1 MKKKFQCAARVCSIA
16 LFFLRKIVFQFD
28 FFIIRKSW
36 TIIWYVPNRGW
47 YEDTPEPPP
56 DVSWHNKCEK
66 NFYLHSKWEKW
77 ECKKMI
83 YMSHP
88 FLFNENRFWLDY
100 ERNVVVNALFR
111 FLLALGQVQVSS
123 LIKMHYS
130 RGQKKSWFI
139 FRCKNLISKFFCPWI
154 SCSEKL
160 ESK

>member
-1 MKKKFQCAARVCSIA
+1 MKKKSFNVQHVCALLHFSFWEKS
-16 LFFLRKIVFQFD
+16 FFSLTFKEQKFLNILNYQ
-28 FFIIRKSW
+28 
-36 TIIWYVPNRGW
+36 NRGW
-47 YEDTPEPPP
+47 YEDTPEPRP
-56 DVSWHNKCEK
+56 DVSWHNKCEE
-66 NFYLHSKWEKW
+66 NFYLPSKWEKW

-100 ERNVVVNALFR
+100 ERNVVVSALFR

-130 RGQKKSWFI
+130 RGQKSWFI